1 MNEIEIRG
9 LVRDYGKGRGVFGL
23 TLEVE
28 SGEALGVL
36 GPNGAGKTTMLRHL
50 MGFLRARQGSV
61 RIGGMDCFA
70 QTREVHRRVGYLPGE
85 VAFPDDMTGR
95 EFIAFVAGVK
105 GVRGLGRARD
115 LADRFELDDTT
126 KLRRMSKGNR
136 QKVAIVCAFLQDA
149 PVLLLDEPTSGLD
162 PLMQNR
168 FVQLVQE
175 EHARGK
181 TILLSSHM
189 FEEVERTCG
198 RAAILRDGKL
208 AAVQPLDE
216 LRRSRARQYAADFA
230 SAEAAAQFAA
240 VWPGAVADGCRVV
253 ADAGNDLP
261 ALLRA
266 LSAQPVVSLTPCSQS
281 LEESFMQY
289 YGRDAK

>member
-28 SGEALGVL
+28 TGEALGVL
-36 GPNGAGKTTMLRHL
+36 GPNGAGKTTTLRHL
-50 MGFLRARQGSV
+50 MGFLRAKQGSV

-70 QTREVHRRVGYLPGE
+70 QAREVHRRVGYLPGE

-105 GVRGLGRARD
+105 GVRGLGRARE
-115 LADRFELDDTT
+115 LAERFELDDTA
-126 KLRRMSKGNR
+126 KLRKMSKGNR

-216 LRRSRARQYAADFA
+216 LRRSRARQYAADFTNA
-230 SAEAAAQFAA
+230 QAAAQFAA
-240 VWPGAVADGCRVV
+240 GWPGAAVEGCRVV
-253 ADAGNDLP
+253 ADAGSDLP

-266 LSAQPVVSLTPCSQS
+266 LSEQPVVSLTPCSQS

>member
-28 SGEALGVL
+28 TGEALGVL
-36 GPNGAGKTTMLRHL
+36 GPNGAGKTTTLRHL

-70 QTREVHRRVGYLPGE
+70 QAQKVHRRVGYLPGE

-95 EFIAFVAGVK
+95 EFIAFVAGIK
-105 GVRGLGRARD
+105 GVRGLGRARE
-115 LADRFELDDTT
+115 LASRFELDDTAR
-126 KLRRMSKGNR
+126 LRKMSKGNR

-198 RAAILRDGKL
+198 RAAILRNGKL

-216 LRRSRARQYAADFA
+216 LRRSRARQYAADFS
-230 SAEAAAQFAA
+230 SAQAAAQFAA
-240 VWPGAVADGCRVV
+240 GWPGALADGCRVV
-253 ADAGNDLP
+253 ADAGSDLP

-266 LSAQPVVSLTPCSQS
+266 LGAQPVLSLTPCSQS

>member
-28 SGEALGVL
+28 TGEALGVL
-36 GPNGAGKTTMLRHL
+36 GPNGAGKTTTLRHL
-50 MGFLRARQGSV
+50 MGFLRAKQGSV

-70 QTREVHRRVGYLPGE
+70 QAREVHRRVGYLPGE

-105 GVRGLGRARD
+105 GVRGLGRARE
-115 LADRFELDDTT
+115 LADRFELDDTA
-126 KLRRMSKGNR
+126 KLRKMSKGNR

-230 SAEAAAQFAA
+230 SAQAAAQFAA
-240 VWPGAVADGCRVV
+240 SWPGAVADGCRVV
-253 ADAGNDLP
+253 ADAGSDLP

>member
-28 SGEALGVL
+28 TGEALGVL
-36 GPNGAGKTTMLRHL
+36 GPNGAGKTTTLRHL
-50 MGFLRARQGSV
+50 MGFLRAKQGSV

-70 QTREVHRRVGYLPGE
+70 QAREVHRRVGYLPGE

-105 GVRGLGRARD
+105 GVRGLGRARE
-115 LADRFELDDTT
+115 LADRFELDDTA
-126 KLRRMSKGNR
+126 KLRKMSKGNR

-149 PVLLLDEPTSGLD
+149 PVLLLDEPTSSLD

-230 SAEAAAQFAA
+230 SPQAAAQFAA
-240 VWPGAVADGCRVV
+240 CWPGAAADGCRVV
-253 ADAGNDLP
+253 ADAGSDLP

-266 LSAQPVVSLTPCSQS
+266 LSEQPVVSLTPCSQS

-289 YGRDAK
+289 YGRNAK

>member
-28 SGEALGVL
+28 TGEALGVL
-36 GPNGAGKTTMLRHL
+36 GPNGAGKTTTLRHL
-50 MGFLRARQGSV
+50 MGFLRAKQGSV

-70 QTREVHRRVGYLPGE
+70 QAREVHRRVGYLPGE

-105 GVRGLGRARD
+105 GVRGLGRARE
-115 LADRFELDDTT
+115 LADRFELDDTA
-126 KLRRMSKGNR
+126 KLRKMSKGNR

-230 SAEAAAQFAA
+230 SAEAAARFAT
-240 VWPGAVADGCRVV
+240 VWPGAAADGCRVV
-253 ADAGNDLP
+253 ADAGSDLP

-266 LSAQPVVSLTPCSQS
+266 LSEQPVVSLTPCSQS

-289 YGRDAK
+289 YGRNAK

>member
-28 SGEALGVL
+28 TGEALGVL
-36 GPNGAGKTTMLRHL
+36 GPNGAGKTTTLRHL
-50 MGFLRARQGSV
+50 MGFLRAKQGSV

-70 QTREVHRRVGYLPGE
+70 QAREVHRRVGYLPGE

-105 GVRGLGRARD
+105 GVRGLGRARE
-115 LADRFELDDTT
+115 LAERFELDDTS
-126 KLRRMSKGNR
+126 KLRKMSKGNR

-230 SAEAAAQFAA
+230 SAQAAAQFAA
-240 VWPGAVADGCRVV
+240 SWPGAAADGCRVV
-253 ADAGNDLP
+253 AVAGSDLP

-266 LSAQPVVSLTPCSQS
+266 LSEQPVVSLTPCSQS

>member
-28 SGEALGVL
+28 AGEALGVL
-36 GPNGAGKTTMLRHL
+36 GPNGAGKTTTLRHL

-70 QTREVHRRVGYLPGE
+70 QAREVHRRVGYLPGE

-105 GVRGLGRARD
+105 GVHGLGRARE
-115 LADRFELDDTT
+115 LADRFELDDTA
-126 KLRRMSKGNR
+126 KLRKMSKGNR

-175 EHARGK
+175 EHERGK

-198 RAAILRDGKL
+198 RAATT
-208 AAVQPLDE
+208 A
-216 LRRSRARQYAADFA
+216 
-230 SAEAAAQFAA
+230 
-240 VWPGAVADGCRVV
+240 
-253 ADAGNDLP
+253 
-261 ALLRA
+261 
-266 LSAQPVVSLTPCSQS
+266 
-281 LEESFMQY
+281 
-289 YGRDAK
+289 

>member
-28 SGEALGVL
+28 TGEALGVL
-36 GPNGAGKTTMLRHL
+36 GPNGAGKTTTLRHL
-50 MGFLRARQGSV
+50 MGFLRAKQGSV

-70 QTREVHRRVGYLPGE
+70 QAREVHRRVGYLPGE

-105 GVRGLGRARD
+105 GVHGLGRARE
-115 LADRFELDDTT
+115 LAERFELDDTA
-126 KLRRMSKGNR
+126 KLRKMSKGNR

-230 SAEAAAQFAA
+230 SPQAAAQFAA
-240 VWPGAVADGCRVV
+240 CWPGAAADGCRVV
-253 ADAGNDLP
+253 ADAGSDLP

-266 LSAQPVVSLTPCSQS
+266 LSGQPVVSLTPCSQS

>member
-28 SGEALGVL
+28 TGEALGVL
-36 GPNGAGKTTMLRHL
+36 GPNGAGKTTTLRHL
-50 MGFLRARQGSV
+50 MGFLRAKQGSV

-70 QTREVHRRVGYLPGE
+70 QAREVHRRVGYLPGE

-105 GVRGLGRARD
+105 GVRGLGRARE
-115 LADRFELDDTT
+115 LAERFELDDTA
-126 KLRRMSKGNR
+126 KLRKMSKGNR

-230 SAEAAAQFAA
+230 SPEAAARFAS
-240 VWPGAVADGCRVV
+240 VWPGAAVEGCRVV
-253 ADAGNDLP
+253 ADAGSDLP

-266 LSAQPVVSLTPCSQS
+266 LSEQPVVSLTPCSQS

>member
-28 SGEALGVL
+28 AGEALGVL
-36 GPNGAGKTTMLRHL
+36 GPNGAGKTTTLRHL

-70 QTREVHRRVGYLPGE
+70 QAREVHRRVGYLPGE

-105 GVRGLGRARD
+105 GVHGLGRARE
-115 LADRFELDDTT
+115 LADRFELEDTA
-126 KLRRMSKGNR
+126 KLRKMSKGNR

-175 EHARGK
+175 EHERGK

-198 RAAILRDGKL
+198 RAAILRDGRL

-230 SAEAAAQFAA
+230 SAEAAARFAA
-240 VWPGAVADGCRVV
+240 GWPGAAADGCRVV
-253 ADAGNDLP
+253 ADAGSDLP
-261 ALLRA
+261 ALLRV
-266 LSAQPVVSLTPCSQS
+266 LSGQPVVSLAPCSQS

>member
-28 SGEALGVL
+28 TGEALGVL
-36 GPNGAGKTTMLRHL
+36 GPNGAGKTTTLRHL
-50 MGFLRARQGSV
+50 MGFLRAKQGSV

-70 QTREVHRRVGYLPGE
+70 QAREVHRRVGYLPGE

-105 GVRGLGRARD
+105 GVRGLGRARE
-115 LADRFELDDTT
+115 LADRFELDDTA
-126 KLRRMSKGNR
+126 KLRKMSKGNR

-216 LRRSRARQYAADFA
+216 LRRSRARQYAADFTNA
-230 SAEAAAQFAA
+230 QAAAQFAA
-240 VWPGAVADGCRVV
+240 GWPGASADGCRVV
-253 ADAGNDLP
+253 ADAGSDLP

-266 LSAQPVVSLTPCSQS
+266 LSEQPVVSLTPCSQS